1 MVKTIGMTKF
11 LFFYFF
17 YKIYIVEKKKI
28 RKNYFCSMFS
38 QDLHDNINFNVSS
51 TKLLI
56 ANQRVSN

>member
-11 LFFYFF
+11 LFFYIF
-17 YKIYIVEKKKI
+17 YNIYIVEKKKI
-28 RKNYFCSMFS
+28 RKNYFCSMLS